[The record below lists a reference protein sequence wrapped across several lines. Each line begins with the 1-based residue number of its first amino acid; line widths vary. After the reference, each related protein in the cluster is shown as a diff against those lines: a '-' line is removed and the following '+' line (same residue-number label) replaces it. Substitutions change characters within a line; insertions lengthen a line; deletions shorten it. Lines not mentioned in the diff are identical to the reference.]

1 MVSGMINPEQVL
13 SVGNTLV
20 RVLIIIVGMTLVLK
34 GIGLLAQRLF
44 VPNLELGKRAFYME
58 EKRARTLNALLSSML
73 RYAVYFVAGVM
84 ILQEFRVDTTSLIAG
99 AGIFGLAIGVGAQS
113 LIKDVITGFFIVLED
128 QFAVGDYIASGSMTG
143 TVEEIGFRV
152 TKLRDMNGVLHIIP
166 HGEISRISNF
176 TRGHMQAT
184 INVPIAYEADLR
196 QALALMEEACQEV
209 REELPEVL
217 EVPRV
222 LGVVDLRPGEV
233 VVRIVARTIPL
244 EQVKVE
250 TAVRAKIK
258 YLFDAHHIPAP
269 PLILRS

>member
-1 MVSGMINPEQVL
+1 MSNLSTNPEYLL
-13 SVGNTLV
+13 SLGHTLL
-20 RVLIIIVGMTLVLK
+20 RVLAIIAILIGALK
-34 GIGLLAQRLF
+34 GVNLLSQRFF
-44 VPNLELGKRAFYME
+44 VPNLELGNRAFYMD
-58 EKRARTLNALLSSML
+58 EKRARTLNTLTGSIL
-73 RYAVYFVAGVM
+73 RYAAYFVAGIM
-84 ILQEFRVDTTSLIAG
+84 ILQEFRVDTTSLVAG
-99 AGIFGLAIGVGAQS
+99 AGILGLAVGVGAQS

-128 QFAVGDYIASGSMTG
+128 QFAVGDFIASGTMTG

-166 HGEISRISNF
+166 HGEISRVSNY
-176 TRGHMQAT
+176 TRGHMQAV

-217 EVPRV
+217 EIPKV

-233 VVRIVARTIPL
+233 VVRIVAKTIPL

-250 TAVRAKIK
+250 TALRGKIK
-258 YLFDAHHIPAP
+258 NLFEAHRVPTP
-269 PLILRS
+269 PLILRP